1 MNLKILLSFLMAT
14 QFIFCQIK
22 EKKELSTLN
31 KSEYQISYSSDL
43 RLNESGKNGMLFL
56 LLTEKI
62 NSADDFAENIN
73 LIQQD
78 LTNLNINLD
87 KYVEITEKQVIEKGK
102 LIESKRLKKNGVEY
116 QRIVYE
122 AFINNFDLK
131 FLQYDF
137 IKNNKAYIL
146 TFSAKKEEFV
156 KYLKSMEETMKSFKL
171 K

>member
-1 MNLKILLSFLMAT
+1 MNLRILLSFLMAT

-31 KSEYQISYSSDL
+31 KTEYQISYSSDL
-43 RLNESGKNGMLFL
+43 RLNENGKNGMLFL

-73 LIQQD
+73 LMQQD

-87 KYVEITEKQVIEKGK
+87 KYVEITEKQVVEKGK

-122 AFINNFDLK
+122 AIINNFDLK
-131 FLQYDF
+131 FLQYNF
-137 IKNNKAYIL
+137 VKNNKAYIL
-146 TFSAKKEEFV
+146 TFSAKKEEFA